1 MSILHVENLKGL
13 TTGSNANKIIV
24 PSGQTLSAAG
34 HVIQVKQTV
43 VGGVFSSS
51 VGNGFAEMTDFR
63 TAITPSSTSNKILAM
78 ATLHVG
84 TAYWQIRGRL
94 LRNTTP
100 IGLGSTRG
108 NRTVCTWQQIEY
120 PEGDATFTMNTTGFQ
135 FLDSPATTSSVTY
148 SIDIGGFDAGYAVH
162 LNKAN
167 SDNDYA
173 SYNGQPMST
182 LTLME
187 IAG

>member
-1 MSILHVENLKGL
+1 MSTLIVENLKGP
-13 TTGSNANKIIV
+13 TTGSNANKITI

-51 VGNGFAEMTDFR
+51 IGNGFVEMTDFR
-63 TAITPSSTSNKILAM
+63 TAITPSSTSSKILAT

-84 TAYWQIRGRL
+84 TSYFQIRGRL
-94 LRNTTP
+94 LRDTTP
-100 IGLGSTRG
+100 IGLGDARG
-108 NRTVCTWQQIEY
+108 NRTVCTYQNIIY
-120 PEGDATFTMNTTGFQ
+120 PATNANYMINTTGFE

-148 SIDIGGFDAGYAVH
+148 SIDIGGYDTSEAVY
-162 LNKAN
+162 LNRAN
-167 SDNDYA
+167 QDNNFA
-173 SYNGQPMST
+173 TYNGQPMST
-182 LTLME
+182 LTVME